1 VNKEEKR
8 YDLEI
13 ASFGQRIKQIRET
26 KELTQLDLELSAGI
40 DRTEISRI
48 ENGAR
53 NVEFFTMVKL
63 AIALNVNLS
72 DFFPKNE
79 D

>member
-1 VNKEEKR
+1 MNKEEKR

>member
-1 VNKEEKR
+1 MNKEEKR
-8 YDLEI
+8 YETEI

-26 KELTQLDLELSAGI
+26 KELTQLDLELSSGI

-53 NVEFFTMVKL
+53 NIEFFTMVKFL
-63 AIALNVNLS
+63 QMQLLT
-72 DFFPKNE
+72 F
-79 D
+79 

>member
-1 VNKEEKR
+1 MNKEEKR
-8 YDLEI
+8 YNTEI
-13 ASFGQRIKQIRET
+13 TNFGERIKQIREI
-26 KELTQLDLELSAGI
+26 KKLTQLDLELSSGI

-53 NVEFFTMVKL
+53 NIEFFTMVKL

-72 DFFPKNE
+72 DFFPEKPL
-79 D
+79 